1 MPQECKVELM
11 WVTISLSDSDA
22 SSSVT
27 PLEDDRSG
35 FLSQALSP
43 LDWLACFREQSLSLC
58 IVGLDSLEGFFQ
70 PWLFY
75 ASIILFTL

>member
-1 MPQECKVELM
+1 M
-11 WVTISLSDSDA
+11 WVSMWSSDSDVA
-22 SSSVT
+22 LSVT

-43 LDWLACFREQSLSLC
+43 LDWLACIREDSLTLC
-58 IVGLDSLEGFFQ
+58 TVGLDDLEGFFQ

-75 ASIILFTL
+75 NSIILLTP